1 MTDEMENISSRATSV
16 DIPTDV
22 GARLREARKQA
33 GMSIADVA
41 QRIKISPRQIETLE
55 NNHFD
60 ELGWAFSRGFVRSYA
75 RLLNLDPDALVHA
88 LPRTATDDSKL
99 SVHHEHIALEKSHS
113 WFRLTFILAALLIL
127 FLAPWVAYHWLS
139 ATDVDILRHNLR
151 HAQLAPVTPT
161 DTPIATSTSASAN
174 NVPANAP
181 ANIITPPNTMVISDT
196 SSTKAP
202 SATTQA
208 ATKESATPAP
218 TGAEKNQ
225 HLELQFSGDSWV
237 EIRDAQGHN
246 LIAKMYHAGDMASL
260 DSTSRLSLIIG
271 NAAQVHLTD
280 NHQPID
286 LAPHTAVKVARLTLP

>member
-1 MTDEMENISSRATSV
+1 MTDEMENISSGATSV
-16 DIPTDV
+16 AMPTDV
-22 GARLREARKQA
+22 GARLRETRQQV

-41 QRIKISPRQIETLE
+41 QRIKISPRQIEALE
-55 NNHFD
+55 SNHFD

-99 SVHHEHIALEKSHS
+99 SVHHEHIALEKPHS
-113 WFRLTFILAALLIL
+113 WIRLTFILAALLIL

-139 ATDVDILRHNLR
+139 ATDVDILRHNLH

-161 DTPIATSTSASAN
+161 DTPIATSTSAPV

-208 ATKESATPAP
+208 ATQESATPAP

-280 NHQPID
+280 NHQPVD
-286 LAPHTAVKVARLTLP
+286 LAPHTAVTVAHLTLP